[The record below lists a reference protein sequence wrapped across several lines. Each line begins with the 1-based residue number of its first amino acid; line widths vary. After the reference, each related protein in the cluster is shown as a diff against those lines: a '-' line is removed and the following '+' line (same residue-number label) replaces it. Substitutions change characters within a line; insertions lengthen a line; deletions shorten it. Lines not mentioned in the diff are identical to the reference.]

1 MIFYTSFHKQ
11 RLWNLLKRFQF
22 DEKQH
27 LDLLFKIG
35 NTRPCQLVGDGWSQS
50 PDWIKWR
57 KVRAIVLSFPDTTY
71 CLLLCISSSGLDQ
84 DFLGFQ
90 MPMIRNGEKLPKMW
104 LSLLTFKIE
113 WKKAPCSILI
123 FFCPAGS
130 PYNFVSK
137 ILIWHFFKFCKH
149 YVFCMLCVT
158 VPT

>member
-1 MIFYTSFHKQ
+1 MIFHSLLHKQ
-11 RLWNLLKRFQF
+11 RLWNLFKRFQF

-123 FFCPAGS
+123 FFFALLVALTILFPKFWYGTFS
-130 PYNFVSK
+130 NSVSIMFFVC
-137 ILIWHFFKFCKH
+137 FA
-149 YVFCMLCVT
+149 
-158 VPT
+158 